1 MKILAMDTSS
11 KNASV
16 AILEDEKTLIELN
29 NAEEKTHSQ
38 KLMPMIDEAF
48 QKTNLALDDIQLL
61 SCSLGPGSFTGVR
74 IGIATSK
81 AFADSKKIPC
91 VGVTSLEGLAYNLN
105 QEGYICSLLN
115 ANHDNVYAGLF
126 HIVKKENIDY
136 SQTSGYLQASD
147 YLHTVGYLQT
157 VESDCTFLDLKDSN
171 GNVTS
176 QSICDFIENNAKV
189 KLDNSPIYFVG
200 DASMIYQNLLENLNF
215 KNQNKIILAT
225 PRFCEI
231 SSISIAKAGYAK
243 YKNGDYGNSS
253 ILTPVYLRKSQAE
266 LSLEQNK

>member
-38 KLMPMIDEAF
+38 KLMPMINEAF
-48 QKTNLALDDIQLL
+48 QKTNLSLDDIQLL

-81 AFADSKKIPC
+81 AFADGKNIPC

-126 HIVKKENIDY
+126 HIVKKENADY
-136 SQTSGYLQASD
+136 SQASGYLQSSS
-147 YLHTVGYLQT
+147 YLQT
-157 VESDCTFLDLKDSN
+157 LESDCTFLDLKDSN
-171 GNVTS
+171 GNVTF

-200 DASMIYQNLLENLNF
+200 DASVIYQNLLENLNF
-215 KNQNKIILAT
+215 KNQNKIILAAS
-225 PRFCEI
+225 RFCEI

-243 YKNGDYGNSS
+243 YKNGNYGNSS
-253 ILTPVYLRKSQAE
+253 ILTPIYLRKSQAE